1 MKRAGFLLLAVVPV
15 LVTTA
20 VYCALPEHPARADA
34 GPSAPASRQ
43 ATGRSGATAERGTD
57 DRRAAAVPAGLAAP
71 GKKELAQQLVASAE
85 NSTLDWREAYAYV
98 EDIGDGQGY
107 TAGVIGFCTG
117 THDLLTLVESYTRK
131 HPDNGLARY
140 LPALRRVDGSDSH
153 EGLDPG
159 FPAAWRHEATVPAFR
174 AAQDAERDR
183 VYFDPAVRQA
193 RRDGLGTLGQ
203 FIYYDA
209 MVMHGP
215 GTGDYGFYGLRDR
228 ALREADPPR
237 GAATRRRTSTRSWTC
252 AARRCGPGT
261 RTATPPASTR
271 RSACSCARGTSVWTR
286 RWYGRCTARRTG
298 CPSPVASARTRRRGA
313 AVVRACGGACQVVRS
328 GTGRQ
333 APSRVPH
340 AIVRDVLE

>member
-34 GPSAPASRQ
+34 GTSAPASRQ

-228 ALREADPPR
+228 ALREADPPSQGGDEKAYLDTFLDVR
-237 GAATRRRTSTRSWTC
+237 RAAMRSRDAHRDTTRID
-252 AARRCGPGT
+252 
-261 RTATPPASTR
+261 TAQRVFLHEGNLGLDTPL
-271 RSACSCARGTSVWTR
+271 VWKV
-286 RWYGRCTARRTG
+286 YGETY
-298 CPSPVASARTRRRGA
+298 
-313 AVVRACGGACQVVRS
+313 
-328 GTGRQ
+328 
-333 APSRVPH
+333 RVP
-340 AIVRDVLE
+340 